1 MRILF
6 VLEYYYPHIGGVEKL
21 FKLLCEQ
28 LVVNGHEVTVL
39 TNRYKIDLP
48 KREVIKGV
56 EVRRLSFYNRYLFT
70 FFSLPIVWSYAGK
83 SDVIHTTSYNAAF
96 PAYFAARLRKKP
108 VYITFHEAWGKLW
121 FQLPFISRISSFLFY
136 HYERFILQLPFTK
149 FIAVSDYTA
158 SSLID
163 QGVNPDRVI
172 RIYNGIE
179 YDIFPAKSQKRNAGF
194 TFMYF
199 GRLGASKGLDLLIP
213 AAIRFLKSNPDA
225 RFRLVVPKEKNRI
238 LKYVQQSLFESNIF
252 SQVEILHEL
261 KRDELFDEI
270 GSAHC
275 VVIPSY
281 SEGFCFAAAETIA
294 LGTPLISS
302 DQGALKEVVS
312 GKFIKMDAL
321 TPDALLNALQEA
333 YEGKWSA
340 TEIKKFRLV
349 ICINRYLEFY
359 G

>member
-1 MRILF
+1 VKILF

-28 LVVNGHEVTVL
+28 LAMNGHEVTVL
-39 TNRYKIDLP
+39 TNRYKCNLP
-48 KREVIKGV
+48 KREIIKGV
-56 EVRRLSFYNRYLFT
+56 EVRRLSFYNRYFFT

-83 SDVIHTTSYNAAF
+83 CNAIHTTSYNAAF

-121 FQLPFISRISSFLFY
+121 FRLPFISRVSAFLFY
-136 HYERFILQLPFTK
+136 HYERFILHLPFSK
-149 FIAVSDYTA
+149 FIAVSDFTA
-158 SSLID
+158 GSLIE
-163 QGVNPDRVI
+163 QGVEPDKVV

-179 YDIFPAKSQKRNAGF
+179 YENLPDIPRVEKKGF
-194 TFMYF
+194 AFSYF
-199 GRLGASKGLDLLIP
+199 GRLGPSKGLDLLMP
-213 AAIRFLKSNPDA
+213 AAMRFLKSHPDA
-225 RFRLVVPKEKNRI
+225 RLKLIVPREKNRI
-238 LKYVQQSLFESNIF
+238 LLFVKQSIEQSGLEDQIDL
-252 SQVEILHEL
+252 LHEL
-261 KRDELFDEI
+261 KRDELFREI
-270 GSAHC
+270 AQSKWA
-275 VVIPSY
+275 VTPSY

-321 TPDALLNALQEA
+321 TSDSLLDALQKA
-333 YEGKWSA
+333 YEEKWSV
-340 TEIKKFRLV
+340 TEIKSFSLSD
-349 ICINRYLEFY
+349 CINRYLKFY